1 MDIEFSGFS
10 KISRLSRE
18 CVISEKIDGTN
29 SQIYIT
35 ENNEFYVGS
44 RNKYIT
50 IHDDNY
56 GFAKWAYEHKD
67 ELISGLGAGRH
78 FGEWWGAGIQRN
90 YGLKNNDKRFIC
102 RWSSI
107 L

>member
-50 IHDDNY
+50 IH
-56 GFAKWAYEHKD
+56 
-67 ELISGLGAGRH
+67 L
-78 FGEWWGAGIQRN
+78 
-90 YGLKNNDKRFIC
+90 
-102 RWSSI
+102 
-107 L
+107 